1 MAWVNFC
8 RAKSFI
14 GISTDFS
21 IVIDCKSVEIPPK
34 LITKLDRTKASL
46 IFERVERERQPFV
59 ISTIPC
65 KKQERVSGRRFKI
78 GDRHSITIK
87 KMAIIAPTEIMA
99 MADVVTI
106 SLISNFDFVVPFVSI
121 LLSSILSIFLNFIF
135 LYNKP
140 FKKAPTICEIKR
152 M

>member
-1 MAWVNFC
+1 MNFC

-106 SLISNFDFVVPFVSI
+106 SLISNFDCMLSFVSI
-121 LLSSILSIFLNFIF
+121 CLSSILSIFLNFIF
-135 LYNKP
+135 LYNRP
-140 FKKAPTICEIKR
+140 FKKAPKI
-152 M
+152 

>member
-59 ISTIPC
+59 ISTIP
-65 KKQERVSGRRFKI
+65 
-78 GDRHSITIK
+78 
-87 KMAIIAPTEIMA
+87 
-99 MADVVTI
+99 
-106 SLISNFDFVVPFVSI
+106 
-121 LLSSILSIFLNFIF
+121 
-135 LYNKP
+135 
-140 FKKAPTICEIKR
+140 
-152 M
+152 